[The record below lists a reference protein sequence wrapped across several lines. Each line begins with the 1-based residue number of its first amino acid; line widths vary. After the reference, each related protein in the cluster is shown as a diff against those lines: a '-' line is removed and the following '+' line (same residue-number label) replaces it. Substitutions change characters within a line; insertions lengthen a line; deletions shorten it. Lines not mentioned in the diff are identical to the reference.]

1 MIIPD
6 YLEIPLGIWRTM
18 RDQVARWAPE
28 EACGLLAG
36 QAPGQVESVFP
47 VANRLHSPSRFEMD
61 PHEQL
66 RAFLDIEAADLELL
80 AIYHSHPHGPP
91 EPSPTD
97 RAEFASP
104 GVVYLI
110 WTPQPPV
117 PSPVWNAR
125 GFWMDEPGIAEIRLQ
140 VM

>member
-1 MIIPD
+1 LDRLIIP
-6 YLEIPLGIWRTM
+6 LSVWQTM

-36 QAPGQVESVFP
+36 QTQGQVEKVFP

-66 RAFLDIEAADLELL
+66 RAFIDIETAGLELL
-80 AIYHSHPHGPP
+80 AIYHSHPLGPA

-97 RAEFASP
+97 FAEFAYP

-110 WTPQPPV
+110 WAPEQPYPL
-117 PSPVWNAR
+117 SAWNAR
-125 GFWMDEPGIAEIRLQ
+125 GFLLDDREVNEIRLQ